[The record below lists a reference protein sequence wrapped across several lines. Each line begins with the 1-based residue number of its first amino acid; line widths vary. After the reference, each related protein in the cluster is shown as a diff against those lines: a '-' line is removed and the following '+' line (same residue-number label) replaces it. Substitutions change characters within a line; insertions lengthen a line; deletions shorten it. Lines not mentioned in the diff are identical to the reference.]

1 MMTSTALL
9 GVALG
14 MRHGADPD
22 HLAAIDGLTRVRPRA
37 MNGVYFAL
45 GHGVIVITLAV
56 GLGQFLD
63 ERLTFVGPW
72 SLILI
77 GAVNLWRLLTPAPP
91 PPAARFTIVQPFV
104 LGMVLA
110 LGFETASQ
118 LSALLLA
125 GRTNAWVLG
134 TAFSLGM
141 VLVDGADG
149 YFAASMQRAAGAGG
163 ARAALGSRLLGVIVV
178 VFAFGLGGA
187 GLLGLDAEAIA
198 LPLGVALFC
207 AVLSIRIWVRR
218 SVLVDPHA

>member
-1 MMTSTALL
+1 
-9 GVALG
+9 
-14 MRHGADPD
+14 
-22 HLAAIDGLTRVRPRA
+22 
-37 MNGVYFAL
+37 
-45 GHGVIVITLAV
+45 
-56 GLGQFLD
+56 
-63 ERLTFVGPW
+63 
-72 SLILI
+72 
-77 GAVNLWRLLTPAPP
+77 
-91 PPAARFTIVQPFV
+91 
-104 LGMVLA
+104 MVLA

-149 YFAASMQRAAGAGG
+149 FFAASMQRAAGAGG

>member
-1 MMTSTALL
+1 MTWTALL

-45 GHGVIVITLAV
+45 GHGVIVMTLAV

-63 ERLTFVGPW
+63 ERLTFLGPW

-77 GAVNLWRLLTPAPP
+77 GIVNLWRLLTPTRPT
-91 PPAARFTIVQPFV
+91 PAARFTIVQPFV

-218 SVLVDPHA
+218 SVLVEPHA